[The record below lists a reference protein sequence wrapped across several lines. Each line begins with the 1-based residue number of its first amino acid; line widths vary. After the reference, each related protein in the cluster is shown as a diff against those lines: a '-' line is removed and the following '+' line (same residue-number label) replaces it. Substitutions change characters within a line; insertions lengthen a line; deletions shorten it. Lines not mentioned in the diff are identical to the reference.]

1 MIKQIIQSLIPH
13 YFITLIPKTLGLIW
27 LDYIIVYITTRQ
39 FWHKHCLEEFWI
51 WLLKHP
57 HSHKG
62 TLKPSVFDNKSCP
75 WSVTVIECQSCT
87 INNKSFDYI
96 LVSRRSVYR
105 AGTRFYVRGIDTEG
119 QVANF
124 VETEQIVQYEGN
136 KCSYVQVSS

>member
-13 YFITLIPKTLGLIW
+13 YFTTLIPKTLGLIW
-27 LDYIIVYITTRQ
+27 LNYFIVYNSQTILAQTLSRQ
-39 FWHKHCLEEFWI
+39 FWM

>member
-1 MIKQIIQSLIPH
+1 M
-13 YFITLIPKTLGLIW
+13 
-27 LDYIIVYITTRQ
+27 
-39 FWHKHCLEEFWI
+39 
-51 WLLKHP
+51 
-57 HSHKG
+57 
-62 TLKPSVFDNKSCP
+62 
-75 WSVTVIECQSCT
+75 TVIECQSCT

-136 KCSYVQVSS
+136 KYSYVQVSS

>member
-27 LDYIIVYITTRQ
+27 LNYFIVYNSQTILAQTLSRQ
-39 FWHKHCLEEFWI
+39 FWI

-57 HSHKG
+57 HSRKW
-62 TLKPSVFDNKSCP
+62 TLKPSVFDDKSCP